1 MNILFVVCGEGFGHA
16 SRSTKLARHLT
27 ERGHN
32 IVIAAYDKSLEF
44 VKRQI
49 DCKIY
54 ETCREV
60 TLEGNGGYFDL
71 KKTVA
76 SSVGIPKAFVKS
88 YLDIR
93 KIMQAENID
102 LVVADTMFAA
112 GAAAKSLKKPV
123 VFITNQNYF
132 SSLAHPDAIYWKG
145 IGKFI
150 STYHSYLPDVVLVP
164 DFPEPDALCGYNFR
178 IAEKDRDKFR
188 FIGPILDSSIYSET
202 PSEEIIFTSFG
213 GEPYKMPLYQMLK
226 EIADESEDMIINVYS
241 PAEHLPET
249 SEHFRI
255 IGYRENLYPEIAKA
269 KAAIIHGGLT
279 TLHEAVFFGKPVLM
293 IIDPYHPEQGNNGRK
308 VQDMNCGIMLSGD
321 TITKESMQE
330 ALRKCLSMKPRD
342 MSALYKKYCGI
353 ERATEI
359 IEGFETKQSETKPA
373 DT

>member
-1 MNILFVVCGEGFGHA
+1 
-16 SRSTKLARHLT
+16 
-27 ERGHN
+27 
-32 IVIAAYDKSLEF
+32 
-44 VKRQI
+44 
-49 DCKIY
+49 
-54 ETCREV
+54 
-60 TLEGNGGYFDL
+60 
-71 KKTVA
+71 
-76 SSVGIPKAFVKS
+76 
-88 YLDIR
+88 
-93 KIMQAENID
+93 
-102 LVVADTMFAA
+102 
-112 GAAAKSLKKPV
+112 
-123 VFITNQNYF
+123 
-132 SSLAHPDAIYWKG
+132 
-145 IGKFI
+145 
-150 STYHSYLPDVVLVP
+150 
-164 DFPEPDALCGYNFR
+164 
-178 IAEKDRDKFR
+178 
-188 FIGPILDSSIYSET
+188 IGPILDSSIYSET